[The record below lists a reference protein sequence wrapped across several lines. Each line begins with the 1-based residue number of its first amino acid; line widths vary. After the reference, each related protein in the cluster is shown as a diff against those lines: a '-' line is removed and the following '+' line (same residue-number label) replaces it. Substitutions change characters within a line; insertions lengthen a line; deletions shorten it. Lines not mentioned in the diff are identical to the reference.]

1 MKSIITAYNNYWK
14 QSQEIKERQ
23 RLEREAELEP
33 LLKELGQ
40 ELLDSELNITEIAR
54 LLERKDRTFLY
65 RAQGSVTQGKL
76 KVVEPEEPV
85 APYIIDYFDF
95 PNSDRLEGAEVRT
108 LDDGLIWVINLTE
121 EGDLILPPAWEEN
134 PQPIYA
140 NIVKEV
146 KQYVRNELR

>member
-33 LLKELGQ
+33 FLKELGK

-65 RAQGSVTQGKL
+65 RAQASVTQGKL
-76 KVVEPEEPV
+76 KVDEPEEPV
-85 APYIIDYFDF
+85 APYVIDYPD
-95 PNSDRLEGAEVRT
+95 SDSVRVRT
-108 LDDGLIWVINLTE
+108 LDDGLIWTINITE
-121 EGDLILPPAWEEN
+121 EGDLILPQAWEEN

>member
-14 QSQEIKERQ
+14 QSQEIKERR

-65 RAQGSVTQGKL
+65 RAQASVTQGKP
-76 KVVEPEEPV
+76 KVDEPEGPV
-85 APYIIDYFDF
+85 APYVIDYPD
-95 PNSDRLEGAEVRT
+95 SDSARVRT
-108 LDDGLIWVINLTE
+108 LDDGLIWTINITE
-121 EGDLILPPAWEEN
+121 EGDLILPQAWEEN